1 MAKQNQKLKVEK
13 FRGKYPFKRGL
24 HLAGDYSFAG
34 PILQAI
40 DRFRFT
46 NNNLL
51 LSKLN
56 AYYHQG
62 YSHVIIYLQ
71 EDVQN
76 ESI

>member
-46 NNNLL
+46 NNNNIL

-56 AYYHQG
+56 AYYYQG
-62 YSHVIIYLQ
+62 YSHVIIYL
-71 EDVQN
+71 
-76 ESI
+76 

>member
-1 MAKQNQKLKVEK
+1 MVKQNQKLKVEK

-24 HLAGDYSFAG
+24 HLARDYSFAG

-40 DRFRFT
+40 DRFT

-56 AYYHQG
+56 AYYYQG
-62 YSHVIIYLQ
+62 YSHVIIYL
-71 EDVQN
+71 
-76 ESI
+76 

>member
-46 NNNLL
+46 NNLL

-56 AYYHQG
+56 EYYYQG
-62 YSHVIIYLQ
+62 YSHVIIYL
-71 EDVQN
+71 
-76 ESI
+76 

>member
-1 MAKQNQKLKVEK
+1 MEKQNQKLKVEK

-56 AYYHQG
+56 EYYYQG

>member
-24 HLAGDYSFAG
+24 HVAGDYSFAG

-40 DRFRFT
+40 DIFRSTT
-46 NNNLL
+46 NKLL

-56 AYYHQG
+56 MYYHQG
-62 YSHVIIYLQ
+62 YSHVIIYL
-71 EDVQN
+71 
-76 ESI
+76 

>member
-46 NNNLL
+46 NNNIL

-56 AYYHQG
+56 QDYYQG
-62 YSHVIIYLQ
+62 YSHVIIYL
-71 EDVQN
+71 
-76 ESI
+76 

>member
-24 HLAGDYSFAG
+24 HLAGDYSFTG

-56 AYYHQG
+56 AYYYQG
-62 YSHVIIYLQ
+62 YSHVIIYL
-71 EDVQN
+71 
-76 ESI
+76 

>member
-51 LSKLN
+51 LSELN
-56 AYYHQG
+56 ADYYQG
-62 YSHVIIYLQ
+62 YSHVIIYL
-71 EDVQN
+71 
-76 ESI
+76 

>member
-40 DRFRFT
+40 DRFTT
-46 NNNLL
+46 NKLL

-56 AYYHQG
+56 MY
-62 YSHVIIYLQ
+62 
-71 EDVQN
+71 
-76 ESI
+76 

>member
-13 FRGKYPFKRGL
+13 FSKYPFKRGL
-24 HLAGDYSFAG
+24 HVAGDYSFAG

-46 NNNLL
+46 NNNIL

-56 AYYHQG
+56 AYYYQG
-62 YSHVIIYLQ
+62 YSHVIIYL
-71 EDVQN
+71 
-76 ESI
+76 

>member
-1 MAKQNQKLKVEK
+1 MVKQNQKLKVEK

-24 HLAGDYSFAG
+24 HVAGDYSFAG

-46 NNNLL
+46 NNNPL

-56 AYYHQG
+56 AYYYQG
-62 YSHVIIYLQ
+62 YSHVIIYL
-71 EDVQN
+71 
-76 ESI
+76 

>member
-1 MAKQNQKLKVEK
+1 MVKQNQKLKVEK

-46 NNNLL
+46 NNNIL

-56 AYYHQG
+56 AYYYQG
-62 YSHVIIYLQ
+62 YSHVIIYL
-71 EDVQN
+71 
-76 ESI
+76 

>member
-24 HLAGDYSFAG
+24 HLAVDYSFAG

-56 AYYHQG
+56 GYYYQG
-62 YSHVIIYLQ
+62 YSYVIIYL
-71 EDVQN
+71 
-76 ESI
+76 

>member
-1 MAKQNQKLKVEK
+1 MVKQNQKLKVEK

-24 HLAGDYSFAG
+24 HVAGDYSFAG

-40 DRFRFT
+40 DRFT

-51 LSKLN
+51 ISKLN
-56 AYYHQG
+56 MYYHQG

>member
-13 FRGKYPFKRGL
+13 FRGKYHFKRGL

-56 AYYHQG
+56 EYYYQG
-62 YSHVIIYLQ
+62 YSHVIIYL
-71 EDVQN
+71 
-76 ESI
+76 

>member
-24 HLAGDYSFAG
+24 HVAGDYSFAG

-56 AYYHQG
+56 TYYYQG
-62 YSHVIIYLQ
+62 YSHVIIYL
-71 EDVQN
+71 
-76 ESI
+76 

>member
-40 DRFRFT
+40 DRFRFRFT

-56 AYYHQG
+56 EYYYQG
-62 YSHVIIYLQ
+62 YSHVIIYL
-71 EDVQN
+71 
-76 ESI
+76 

>member
-1 MAKQNQKLKVEK
+1 MVKQNQKLKVEK
-13 FRGKYPFKRGL
+13 FRGKYPFKIGL

-56 AYYHQG
+56 AYYYQG
-62 YSHVIIYLQ
+62 YSHVIIYL
-71 EDVQN
+71 
-76 ESI
+76 

>member
-1 MAKQNQKLKVEK
+1 MVKQNQKLKVEK
-13 FRGKYPFKRGL
+13 FRGKYPVKRGL

-56 AYYHQG
+56 AYYYQG
-62 YSHVIIYLQ
+62 YSHVIIYL
-71 EDVQN
+71 
-76 ESI
+76 

>member
-56 AYYHQG
+56 MYYHQG
-62 YSHVIIYLQ
+62 YSHVIIYL
-71 EDVQN
+71 
-76 ESI
+76 

>member
-1 MAKQNQKLKVEK
+1 MVKQNQKLKVEK

-40 DRFRFT
+40 DRFRFP

-56 AYYHQG
+56 AYYYQG
-62 YSHVIIYLQ
+62 YSHVIIYL
-71 EDVQN
+71 
-76 ESI
+76 

>member
-46 NNNLL
+46 NNNNPL

-56 AYYHQG
+56 AYYYQG
-62 YSHVIIYLQ
+62 YSHVIIYL
-71 EDVQN
+71 
-76 ESI
+76 

>member
-46 NNNLL
+46 TNKLL

-56 AYYHQG
+56 
-62 YSHVIIYLQ
+62 
-71 EDVQN
+71 
-76 ESI
+76 

>member
-1 MAKQNQKLKVEK
+1 MVKQNQKLKIEK
-13 FRGKYPFKRGL
+13 FRGKYHFKRGL

-56 AYYHQG
+56 AYYYQG
-62 YSHVIIYLQ
+62 YYHVIIYL
-71 EDVQN
+71 
-76 ESI
+76 

>member
-24 HLAGDYSFAG
+24 HVAGDYSFAG

-46 NNNLL
+46 NNNNLL

-56 AYYHQG
+56 AYYYQG
-62 YSHVIIYLQ
+62 YSHVIIYL
-71 EDVQN
+71 
-76 ESI
+76 

>member
-1 MAKQNQKLKVEK
+1 MEKQNQKLKVEK

-46 NNNLL
+46 NNKILF
-51 LSKLN
+51 SKLN
-56 AYYHQG
+56 TYYYQG
-62 YSHVIIYLQ
+62 YSHVIIYL
-71 EDVQN
+71 
-76 ESI
+76 

>member
-1 MAKQNQKLKVEK
+1 MVKQNQKLKVEK

-51 LSKLN
+51 LLKLN
-56 AYYHQG
+56 AYYYQG
-62 YSHVIIYLQ
+62 YSHVIIYL
-71 EDVQN
+71 
-76 ESI
+76 

>member
-1 MAKQNQKLKVEK
+1 MVKQTQKLKVEK

-56 AYYHQG
+56 EYYYQG
-62 YSHVIIYLQ
+62 YSHVIIYL
-71 EDVQN
+71 
-76 ESI
+76 

>member
-1 MAKQNQKLKVEK
+1 MVKQNQKLKVEK

-40 DRFRFT
+40 DRFGFT

-56 AYYHQG
+56 AYYYQG
-62 YSHVIIYLQ
+62 YSHVIIYL
-71 EDVQN
+71 
-76 ESI
+76 

>member
-56 AYYHQG
+56 ADYYQG
-62 YSHVIIYLQ
+62 YSHVIIYL
-71 EDVQN
+71 
-76 ESI
+76 